1 MVVINDLTETRLQ
14 LENAVSALEEIL
26 EASEGSAVW
35 SKDLGAF
42 FEDQSER
49 LNDMATRIALSHR
62 HSVPVI
68 EKALKH
74 ANRRQA

>member
-1 MVVINDLTETRLQ
+1 MEAINDLSETKLR

-49 LNDMATRIALSHR
+49 LNDMATRIAMSHR

-68 EKALKH
+68 EKAIKH

>member
-1 MVVINDLTETRLQ
+1 MEAINDLSEVKLR

-26 EASEGSAVW
+26 EQSEGSAVW

-42 FEDQSER
+42 LEDQSEQ

-62 HSVPVI
+62 QPVPLI

-74 ANRRQA
+74 ANRR